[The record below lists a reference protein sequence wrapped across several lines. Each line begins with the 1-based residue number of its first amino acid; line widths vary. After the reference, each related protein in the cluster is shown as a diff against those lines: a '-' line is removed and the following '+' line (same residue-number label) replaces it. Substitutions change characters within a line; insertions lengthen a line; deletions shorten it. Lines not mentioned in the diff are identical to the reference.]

1 MFGSSLPPV
10 VCRRSCLRYLC
21 LFTYSGVQHI
31 LCCILFCFSSL
42 YPMLSVSLDCPL
54 LITPSVFSDVYLQQ
68 DNNVFIYIHG
78 IYFDSIRYHN
88 SNVPTPILLICT
100 FFAGANSIISF
111 SFASNNK
118 TWHRMGAASCTIF
131 HTILLLR
138 DIFPRNDSL
147 PICKLLHNFTFLSAQ
162 CTIYNNKIEKD

>member
-1 MFGSSLPPV
+1 MSIFYKINEGILILCATEGYTLIFDIYQKYDVRFVFSSRV
-10 VCRRSCLRYLC
+10 VCREFMSYLRYLC

-31 LCCILFCFSSL
+31 LWCILFCFSSL

-68 DNNVFIYIHG
+68 DNNVVIYIHG

-118 TWHRMGAASCTIF
+118 TWH
-131 HTILLLR
+131 
-138 DIFPRNDSL
+138 
-147 PICKLLHNFTFLSAQ
+147 
-162 CTIYNNKIEKD
+162 